1 MSALALMGI
10 QRGMQ
15 AGQGIGDAFRAQAA
29 AEIQAMNLERQIAEI
44 EGRNKLA
51 LQEIYKQGDEVAAEQ
66 IGAFISGGV
75 ELTGSAMSVVSDTLN
90 NAAKSAFMRQ
100 REVDYTLGSL
110 EMEKKQF
117 ERAASTTNL
126 LLNMGTAVMG
136 AGTNFAGDYYE
147 NERNSLRERG
157 AAKPQKKEQQK
168 AQGLE

>member
-29 AEIQAMNLERQIAEI
+29 AEIQAMNLDRQIAEI

-51 LQEIYKQGDEVAAEQ
+51 LQEIYKKGDEVVAEQ
-66 IGAFISGGV
+66 TAAFISGGV
-75 ELTGSAMSVVSDTLN
+75 DMTGSAMSVVSDTLN

-110 EMEKKQF
+110 EMQKRQF
-117 ERAASTTNL
+117 ERDASTTNL
-126 LLNMGTAVMG
+126 LLRMGTSVLG
-136 AGTNFAGDYYE
+136 AGSGMASDYYAE
-147 NERNSLRERG
+147 KRASLRDRG
-157 AAKPQKKEQQK
+157 ASAPASGIGDE
-168 AQGLE
+168 